1 MPSMAVILDPI
12 ADPNTMKYRVVEI
25 IGDIKLPMIV
35 RKNRDI
41 S

>member
-1 MPSMAVILDPI
+1 MPSMSVILDPI